1 MMNEDLVA
9 RLCGMTAVKVAD
21 AAGRLEK
28 FKASLEFTDLP
39 FVQRHAVQRAAI
51 SLDYL
56 ASALRMCAG
65 GRNETL
71 YECHGKAQQI
81 NAAKTHGNGTLRQ
94 FDEQNE

>member
-1 MMNEDLVA
+1 MKNGDLVA
-9 RLCGMTAVKVAD
+9 RLCGMTAGQVAE
-21 AAGRLEK
+21 AASRVEK

-71 YECHGKAQQI
+71 YECHGNAQRT
-81 NAAKTHGNGTLRQ
+81 NAVKTHGNGTPRQ
-94 FDEQNE
+94 FGGRNE